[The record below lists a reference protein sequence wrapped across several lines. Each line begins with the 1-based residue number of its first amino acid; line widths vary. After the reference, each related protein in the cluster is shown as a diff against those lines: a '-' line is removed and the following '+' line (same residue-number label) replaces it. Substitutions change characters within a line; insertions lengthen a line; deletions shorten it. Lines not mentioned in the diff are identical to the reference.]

1 MAKIKI
7 KTLAELK
14 KLAETFN
21 SYDVEQAAIEELK
34 EEGQRIINKAYETKT
49 FEDQSFNLHDSYVSA
64 VFYKGRLLSKTI
76 CFVEPEL
83 SQWKREYKNSM
94 VGGEYEAKSGRE
106 EALKFLQKV
115 QFGHQPKGLT
125 LIVAAAMFYSSIL
138 EGHEYKVLS
147 QVDYELE
154 QLKKGGLNVQKYRAH
169 IKPKYIETNTIY
181 REDGHGSMKIF

>member
-1 MAKIKI
+1 MVRQKIR
-7 KTLAELK
+7 TLAELRAFADK
-14 KLAETFN
+14 FN
-21 SYDVEQAAIEELK
+21 SVDVEQAVIDQLTN
-34 EEGQRIINKAYETKT
+34 EGQRIIYEAYQTST
-49 FEDQSFNLHDSYVSA
+49 FKNRSYNLHDSYVSA
-64 VFYKGRLLSKTI
+64 VFYKGTLLSKTI
-76 CFVEPEL
+76 RYVGPE
-83 SQWKREYKNSM
+83 SSKWKREYSNSM

-138 EGHEYKVLS
+138 EGHGYKVLS
-147 QVDYELE
+147 HVDYELE

>member
-1 MAKIKI
+1 
-7 KTLAELK
+7 
-14 KLAETFN
+14 
-21 SYDVEQAAIEELK
+21 
-34 EEGQRIINKAYETKT
+34 
-49 FEDQSFNLHDSYVSA
+49 

-106 EALKFLQKV
+106 EAKKFLQQV

-125 LIVAAAMFYSSIL
+125 LIVTAAMFYSSIL
-138 EGHEYKVLS
+138 EGHKYKVLS

-154 QLKKGGLNVQKYRAH
+154 QLKKGGLNVQKYCAH

-181 REDGHGSMKIF
+181 RDDGHGSMKIF